1 MNTKLVNVIG
11 AICKVRLAG
20 MLLRTS
26 CWLNKNF
33 CPGRGRPPTIEDY
46 LFKISRVTGKSEYDI
61 FRKSAENWPVS
72 SEKIDQDF
80 KRYLDYQSV
89 PHYVTD
95 FVRKNKKHI
104 DALHMPR
111 F

>member
-1 MNTKLVNVIG
+1 MNTKLVNAMG

-20 MLLRTS
+20 MLLRAF
-26 CWLNKNF
+26 CCLNKNF
-33 CPGRGRPPTIEDY
+33 SRSRPLTIEDY

-61 FRKSAENWPVS
+61 FCKSAENWQVS
-72 SEKIDQDF
+72 RETIDQDF

-89 PHYVTD
+89 PHYVAD